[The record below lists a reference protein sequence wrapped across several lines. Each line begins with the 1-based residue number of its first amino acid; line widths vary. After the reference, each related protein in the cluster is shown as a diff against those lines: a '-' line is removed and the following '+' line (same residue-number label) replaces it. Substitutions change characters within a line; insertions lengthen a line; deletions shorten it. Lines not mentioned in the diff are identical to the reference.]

1 LKFFKKRRK
10 KSIGIALGSGSALG
24 SAHIGVIKSLSE
36 NNIPIDF
43 ITGTSIGSMIGAFY
57 ACGYFNEL
65 ERFALSITKKTV
77 LSYLDMTIPYKGLIS
92 GDKIYSLLKKYFK
105 NKTIETLIIPFA
117 AVSTDILSGEE
128 IDIKRGKVADAV
140 RASISIPGIFEP
152 LEINGKVYVDGGIV
166 NPVPVN
172 ILREWG
178 ANIIIAVNL
187 NRYISGSHRKN
198 ISLEKKIKEKFPTQ
212 IKGDGVKKNNS
223 SQDLIKH
230 KLNIFEIINNSSQ
243 IIQRKIGDLTFEKYP
258 PDFLIEPRLD
268 NFKMFDF
275 HRAKEGIDEGYK
287 KTEEIINKIKLKI
300 YEK

>member
-1 LKFFKKRRK
+1 MKFFKKRRK

-43 ITGTSIGSMIGAFY
+43 IAGTSIGSMIGAFY
-57 ACGYFNEL
+57 ACGCFDEL
-65 ERFALSITKKTV
+65 EKFSLSIKKKTV

-92 GDKIYSLLKKYFK
+92 GDKIYSLLKEFFQDR
-105 NKTIETLIIPFA
+105 TIETLEIPFA

-128 IDIKRGKVADAV
+128 IDIKRGRVADAV

-152 LEINGKVYVDGGIV
+152 PEINGKVYVDGGIV

-178 ANIIIAVNL
+178 ADIIIAVNL
-187 NRYISGSHRKN
+187 NRYISGSHKKN
-198 ISLEKKIKEKFPTQ
+198 ISL
-212 IKGDGVKKNNS
+212 VKKMEEKLLTQNKNKHS
-223 SQDLIKH
+223 KDLIKH

-287 KTEEIINKIKLKI
+287 KTEEIINEIKLKI
-300 YEK
+300 NKK